1 MFIDTHKKDERI
13 AVLKDSSSL
22 CDLDDDFTDVFKK
35 SLIERYQH
43 RPQCLRSMCLAEF
56 AANYATDY
64 RVSEDD
70 DDDDDNNDVLP
81 SFDQNEPQASSK
93 ITLTDRFGKN
103 EKVPERGYYK
113 IQAIIS
119 NPNQLTGIEQS

>member
-13 AVLKDSSSL
+13 AVVKDSSSL
-22 CDLDDDFTDVFKK
+22 CDLDDDDTDVFKK
-35 SLIERYQH
+35 SLIKRYQH

-70 DDDDDNNDVLP
+70 NDNDNNDVLP
-81 SFDQNEPQASSK
+81 SFDQDEPQASSK
-93 ITLTDRFGKN
+93 ITLTDRFGKMKKRQK
-103 EKVPERGYYK
+103 E
-113 IQAIIS
+113 AIIKFR
-119 NPNQLTGIEQS
+119 